1 MIMVMSM
8 KTSVTATALDRSVK
22 LSISEFVNNAYCVN
36 YIIGKLKGKDS
47 KKKKYQ
53 PFITRPYLEYKRMH
67 LEDKQTNIYA
77 YILYECFTPNN
88 IYP

>member
-1 MIMVMSM
+1 MMIMVMSM

-47 KKKKYQ
+47 KKKN
-53 PFITRPYLEYKRMH
+53 
-67 LEDKQTNIYA
+67 TN
-77 YILYECFTPNN
+77 LL
-88 IYP
+88 